1 MSCEAE
7 LPIPGVMLDDSQNT
21 SHTPTPCHS
30 CPPSTSRHSH
40 NSSTCYHPETLQTVQ
55 GDDLFED
62 EEGMVPDPNVY
73 QMEVC
78 MAETIPMG
86 SQPSD
91 SESAVTADEGHQSS
105 TSDIGQSS
113 SQRTSTLCHTQ
124 DASEAEVEVAKLTME
139 PTIRISVV
147 TRKLTIRKRCSAIA
161 QCELESQQGKI
172 IELQKIIQQ
181 WEEEQ
186 EVLRA
191 QLEMKANMESQL
203 QDLLK
208 ESHKTLNKALEQCDL
223 ELNERVNAVQA
234 TLMGT
239 TNRQSLQPDRMDT
252 METSTMTNGSS
263 MPMPT
268 RSPKQHTC
276 PSAQAAG
283 PSAWA
288 TGPLARALGPSVP
301 VSAVT
306 PNLDTIRKL
315 RKKHRFSCKTRLIGV
330 LLEEQNEGNSPRAPS
345 IEQEPSVPPHDQL
358 PNPQTSAFTDALTRG
373 IETAL
378 RNVFTS
384 GQFSQY
390 TKQSPCKRRIQ
401 AKEVDEIRVIETQEE
416 HNFYLEKVQL
426 LFQEKFNF
434 AHDMDFIVYEP
445 ADKDE
450 VHAYEYEDGPGPN
463 PEHLQF
469 DLAKNSKSP
478 WNSMR
483 YAWRV
488 AVLDHIVK
496 LKTEGNEDDAGAW
509 KWLQR
514 LVKTLGE
521 HGMSSDESDIGND
534 VEEVLRVKNMGWRH
548 SIARELD
555 LVDLQQLVDTDIFAP
570 QGSRPMRRIR
580 APGNPESCRD
590 AVKGLPLSLYDSA
603 WVASLRQ
610 HQLDKLNTCEEQFS
624 WMQIAVA
631 SI

>member
-1 MSCEAE
+1 MSHEAE
-7 LPIPGVMLDDSQNT
+7 LPIPGAMLDDSQNT
-21 SHTPTPCHS
+21 SRTPTPRHS

-40 NSSTCYHPETLQTVQ
+40 NSSTCDHLETLQTVQ

-73 QMEVC
+73 QTEVR
-78 MAETIPMG
+78 MVETIPTG

-105 TSDIGQSS
+105 TSDVGQSS
-113 SQRTSTLCHTQ
+113 SQRTGTLRRAQ
-124 DASEAEVEVAKLTME
+124 DASEFSGGGGGSQTNYGAHHQDKCRYEEVDYSQALRRELYVKKEAANNMRMRMRSLK
-139 PTIRISVV
+139 V
-147 TRKLTIRKRCSAIA
+147 TCQSLEEQNRRLQAIA

-181 WEEEQ
+181 QEEEQ
-186 EVLRA
+186 EVLCA
-191 QLEMKANMESQL
+191 QLVMDQQAASLQHRNDIESLRQEMKANMESQL

-208 ESHKTLNKALEQCDL
+208 ESCETLNKALEQRDL

-239 TNRQSLQPDRMDT
+239 ANRQSLQPDRMDT
-252 METSTMTNGSS
+252 METSTTTNGSS

-288 TGPLARALGPSVP
+288 AGPSARASGPSVP

-315 RKKHRFSCKTRLIGV
+315 RKKRGFSCKTHLIGV
-330 LLEEQNEGNSPRAPS
+330 PLEEQNEGNSPRAPS
-345 IEQEPSVPPHDQL
+345 IEREPSVPPHDQL

-373 IETAL
+373 VETAL
-378 RNVFTS
+378 RNIFAS

-390 TKQSPCKRRIQ
+390 TKQSPHKRRIQ

-416 HNFYLEKVQL
+416 RNFHLQQEKVRL

-445 ADKDE
+445 VDKDE

-463 PEHLQF
+463 PERLQF

-478 WNSMR
+478 WNSAVLGILCQQLKDQCTTEQWPMQWPDTYIRQLLTER
-483 YAWRV
+483 YKRLRTTWRNAQPKLTEKGTVETPAETEARLV
-488 AVLDHIVK
+488 AV
-496 LKTEGNEDDAGAW
+496 
-509 KWLQR
+509 
-514 LVKTLGE
+514 
-521 HGMSSDESDIGND
+521 MS
-534 VEEVLRVKNMGWRH
+534 RVR
-548 SIARELD
+548 
-555 LVDLQQLVDTDIFAP
+555 
-570 QGSRPMRRIR
+570 
-580 APGNPESCRD
+580 
-590 AVKGLPLSLYDSA
+590 
-603 WVASLRQ
+603 
-610 HQLDKLNTCEEQFS
+610 
-624 WMQIAVA
+624 
-631 SI
+631 

>member
-124 DASEAEVEVAKLTME
+124 DASEFSGRGGGSQTDYGAHHQDKCRYEEVDYSQAL
-139 PTIRISVV
+139 
-147 TRKLTIRKRCSAIA
+147 
-161 QCELESQQGKI
+161 QCELPVNCLKSRI
-172 IELQKIIQQ
+172 TDFRPLLSIIQQ

-234 TLMGT
+234 TLMRRKPKLLIWNIG
-239 TNRQSLQPDRMDT
+239 NHEPP
-252 METSTMTNGSS
+252 E
-263 MPMPT
+263 PPT
-268 RSPKQHTC
+268 RSHGYHGDIYDDKWVVHAHAHKITQTTYM
-276 PSAQAAG
+276 SI
-283 PSAWA
+283 S
-288 TGPLARALGPSVP
+288 TGCR
-301 VSAVT
+301 
-306 PNLDTIRKL
+306 TISMGHRTIGAKL